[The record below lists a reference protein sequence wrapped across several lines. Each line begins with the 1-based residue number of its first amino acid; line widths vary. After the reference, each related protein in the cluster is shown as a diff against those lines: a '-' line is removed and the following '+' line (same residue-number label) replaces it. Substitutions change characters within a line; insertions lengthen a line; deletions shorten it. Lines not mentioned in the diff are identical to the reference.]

1 MIWFLLKCLGVIF
14 IKIKIK
20 GYLKNITDNEILE
33 FEEKGIMNKNK
44 ITFTVDKVKT
54 SIKIDDN
61 RILMVRDG
69 IDFTNSFEF
78 NVKNSSCNYFLKE
91 NNFNVDID
99 IKTIKLFVNANSI
112 YVNYLIVDSNLE
124 YEYKL
129 EMSEMWCLRFV
140 N

>member
-1 MIWFLLKCLGVIF
+1 VIF

-129 EMSEMWCLRFV
+129 EMSEM
-140 N
+140 